1 MSRVCV
7 VIPTF
12 NERENIEQLITQVNS
27 ALSNSGIEHQI
38 IVVDDASP
46 DGTGDVADRLTRV
59 MRNLE
64 VIHRPG
70 KAGIGSAYKETFA
83 RVLAESSADVL
94 CEIDSDLS
102 HEPSALPSLVAAT
115 ESGADVALGSRYVK
129 GGKIL
134 GWPLRRRIVSKGANL
149 LARIILGIPVKDVTS
164 GFRAYTADALRRI
177 DLASVRME
185 GYPFQVEMVQ
195 KCKQAGL
202 KIKEV
207 PYTFRQRKM
216 GRSKLRRNE
225 YFDFLKTI
233 LRLRFS

>member
-12 NERENIEQLITQVNS
+12 NECENIEQLISQVDS
-27 ALSNSGIEHQI
+27 TLSNSGIQHQI

-46 DGTGDVADRLTRV
+46 DGTGDIADKLALTIK
-59 MRNLE
+59 NLK
-64 VIHRPG
+64 VIHRPAR
-70 KAGIGSAYKETFA
+70 AGIGSAYKETFA

-94 CEIDSDLS
+94 CEMDSDLS
-102 HEPSALPSLVAAT
+102 HDPSALPSLIAAT
-115 ESGADVALGSRYVK
+115 EAGADVVLGSRYVK

-149 LARIILGIPVKDVTS
+149 LARIMLGLPVKDATS
-164 GFRAYTADALRRI
+164 GFRAYKADALRKI

-202 KIKEV
+202 QITEV

-216 GRSKLRRNE
+216 GRSKLHLKE
-225 YFDFLKTI
+225 YYDFLKTI
-233 LRLRFS
+233 LRLRFG

>member
-12 NERENIEQLITQVNS
+12 NESENIEQLITQVNS

-46 DGTGDVADRLTRV
+46 DGTGDIADKVALTI
-59 MRNLE
+59 RNLK

-70 KAGIGSAYKETFA
+70 RAGIGSAYKETFA

-102 HEPSALPSLVAAT
+102 HDPSALPSLVAAT
-115 ESGADVALGSRYVK
+115 ESGADVVLGSRYVK

-134 GWPLRRRIVSKGANL
+134 GWPLTRRIVSKGANL
-149 LARIILGIPVKDVTS
+149 LARIILGLPVKDATS
-164 GFRAYTADALRRI
+164 GFRAYKAEALRKI

-202 KIKEV
+202 EITEV

-216 GRSKLRRNE
+216 GRSKLRRKE
-225 YFDFLKTI
+225 YFDFLKTV
-233 LRLRFS
+233 LRLRFG